1 MNRKEY
7 HKEYRLKNK
16 DKIKEYYLK
25 IKDKKNEYR
34 KEWRLKNKDRINE
47 QKRKHYS
54 IYKDNIIARK
64 YKITPE
70 QLEVMYKEQDNCCKI
85 CNTHKDD
92 TKMGLFIDHCHK
104 TLEVRGLLC
113 HHCNSMLGFCKD
125 DTELLEKG
133 KQYLKTNGKFN

>member
-1 MNRKEY
+1 MNRKLQMREY
-7 HKEYRLKNK
+7 YQKNK
-16 DKIKEYYLK
+16 DKIRATAKKWKIDNREKVTKNNFEYKLK
-25 IKDKKNEYR
+25 T
-34 KEWRLKNKDRINE
+34 L
-47 QKRKHYS
+47 
-54 IYKDNIIARK
+54 

-85 CNTHKDD
+85 CNTHKDEL
-92 TKMGLFIDHCHK
+92 KQKLYIDHCHK

-125 DTELLEKG
+125 DTELLDKA